1 MNDISDSPKG
11 EFCQPNLP
19 EASNMEKKEYVRKIA
34 TRIVD
39 HGYVIWRE
47 NVDAIFNNLLAAETA
62 EEEEAR
68 RQTDDG
74 RYICFFPGCNKT
86 FASKGKRMRDH
97 ETTHNQQVPAL
108 DTQGLLFASE
118 GASIISDSPWEGWHV

>member
-1 MNDISDSPKG
+1 MCAK
-11 EFCQPNLP
+11 LP
-19 EASNMEKKEYVRKIA
+19 PVLLIMAMSSEEKI
-34 TRIVD
+34 
-39 HGYVIWRE
+39 
-47 NVDAIFNNLLAAETA
+47 VDAIFNNLLAAETA

-118 GASIISDSPWEGWHV
+118 GASIISDSP